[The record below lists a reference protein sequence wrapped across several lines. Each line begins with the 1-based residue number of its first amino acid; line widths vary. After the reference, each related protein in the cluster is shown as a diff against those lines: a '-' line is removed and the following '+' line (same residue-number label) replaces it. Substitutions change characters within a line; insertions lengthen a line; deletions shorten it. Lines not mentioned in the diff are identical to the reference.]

1 VRDDRRGLPHRG
13 EALLHEKRLLRGLE
27 LGGARANALL
37 ERGGQLT
44 DTREVFLVLRVAPPE
59 TFLKVDESAGKLTEL
74 VRTGPGAVEGGRDRC
89 GL

>member
-1 VRDDRRGLPHRG
+1 MLNAIEPQSYIRPHRH
-13 EALLHEKRLLRGLE
+13 LIPPKV
-27 LGGARANALL
+27 
-37 ERGGQLT
+37 
-44 DTREVFLVLRVAPPE
+44 EVFLVLRVAPPE